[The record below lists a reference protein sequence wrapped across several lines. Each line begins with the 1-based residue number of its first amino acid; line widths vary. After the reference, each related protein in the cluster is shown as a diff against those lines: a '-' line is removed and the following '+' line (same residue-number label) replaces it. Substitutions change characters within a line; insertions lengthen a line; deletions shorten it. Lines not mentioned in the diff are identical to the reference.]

1 MRYPNPVGCVVMLSS
16 ASSFLHGA
24 PSKGNWIS
32 VDVHT
37 VVWLKLFAPCCAHRQ
52 FGWNSPNQLIK
63 HAIGAT
69 SAVIFRQGQTL
80 LPNEE
85 VSSQSCDMDEGGLA
99 SMPGLCTKIIKDKEK
114 KLNIYSQTLHFYII
128 WAVWP
133 FDVCFWPEGDI
144 LHLFACTVSMKHN
157 EAWEN
162 LHCGWC
168 KTLHFFVS
176 LERRKDI
183 QIHFKEQSPFSLA
196 PKPKPSRACQ
206 GQQMAQFVMNC

>member
-1 MRYPNPVGCVVMLSS
+1 MLPRSYENTQWRKRNKAEWCPMRYPNPVGCVVMLSS

-24 PSKGNWIS
+24 LSKGNWIS

-37 VVWLKLFAPCCAHRQ
+37 VVLPKLFAPCCAHRQ

-99 SMPGLCTKIIKDKEK
+99 SMPGLCTKIIKDKEEK
-114 KLNIYSQTLHFYII
+114 MEYIF
-128 WAVWP
+128 P
-133 FDVCFWPEGDI
+133 NTSFLSHLSRLTFWC
-144 LHLFACTVSMKHN
+144 LLL
-157 EAWEN
+157 AWGWHITP
-162 LHCGWC
+162 LCMHC
-168 KTLHFFVS
+168 
-176 LERRKDI
+176 
-183 QIHFKEQSPFSLA
+183 
-196 PKPKPSRACQ
+196 
-206 GQQMAQFVMNC
+206 

>member
-24 PSKGNWIS
+24 LSKGNWIS

-37 VVWLKLFAPCCAHRQ
+37 VVLPKLFAPCCAHRQ

-99 SMPGLCTKIIKDKEK
+99 SMPGFCTKIIKDKK
-114 KLNIYSQTLHFYII
+114 KKNGIYIPKHFIFI
-128 WAVWP
+128 SFEP
-133 FDVCFWPEGDI
+133 FDRLMSASGLRVTYYTS
-144 LHLFACTVSMKHN
+144 LHALLAWSIMKHEKTCTVADARLYIFLYH
-157 EAWEN
+157 
-162 LHCGWC
+162 
-168 KTLHFFVS
+168 
-176 LERRKDI
+176 
-183 QIHFKEQSPFSLA
+183 
-196 PKPKPSRACQ
+196 
-206 GQQMAQFVMNC
+206 